1 MLEDGGAAESAAA
14 DTGRSHVVTRRQEEV
29 ELNSTLCKLVKKKK
43 NGIKKRR
50 AHALTFCSG
59 GKLPLTLVPITPCL
73 SMSKMC
79 EKLVVADCSPPEDYN
94 VSLLIYGDISNRN
107 KSWREVYAGHGDR

>member
-1 MLEDGGAAESAAA
+1 MPRQTPGG
-14 DTGRSHVVTRRQEEV
+14 DTAVTRRQEEV

-79 EKLVVADCSPPEDYN
+79 EKLVVADCSPLEDYN